1 MKGRV
6 AILKGYGEGYDLEE
20 HPVPEPEP
28 GAMVAKVALA
38 GICGSDLHA
47 WRGDLSET
55 SSPTFSSPQAPGL
68 AQGHEMTGSVYRL
81 GKGLTTDAMGQ
92 PLREGDRICYSIH
105 FPCFH
110 CPICVRGSFNMCPNR
125 RGALPAGEW
134 PHFTG
139 TFADYFYLPPNH
151 FAFKAPPELSDEV
164 LAPVN
169 CAMAAVLQ
177 GLSSVGVT
185 EGDSVV
191 IQGAG
196 ALGISATA
204 FAKDLGAHPIIV
216 LDMLEH
222 RLAMAAAFGA
232 DHTVKVDA
240 SPPTRT
246 GSSMSGGWPAA
257 WERTLSSSSSARRN
271 SSRKGWRCCAAAARS
286 WRSATWCGDAP
297 SPSTPRPFFRGN
309 GSSAPPAP
317 TPR

>member
-110 CPICVRGSFNMCPNR
+110 CPICVRG
-125 RGALPAGEW
+125 
-134 PHFTG
+134 
-139 TFADYFYLPPNH
+139 
-151 FAFKAPPELSDEV
+151 ELQHVS
-164 LAPVN
+164 
-169 CAMAAVLQ
+169 Q
-177 GLSSVGVT
+177 
-185 EGDSVV
+185 
-191 IQGAG
+191 
-196 ALGISATA
+196 
-204 FAKDLGAHPIIV
+204 
-216 LDMLEH
+216 
-222 RLAMAAAFGA
+222 
-232 DHTVKVDA
+232 
-240 SPPTRT
+240 
-246 GSSMSGGWPAA
+246 
-257 WERTLSSSSSARRN
+257 SARRPA
-271 SSRKGWRCCAAAARS
+271 RWGVAALHRHLRRLLLPAS
-286 WRSATWCGDAP
+286 QPLCLQGAP
-297 SPSTPRPFFRGN
+297 GAV
-309 GSSAPPAP
+309 G
-317 TPR
+317 